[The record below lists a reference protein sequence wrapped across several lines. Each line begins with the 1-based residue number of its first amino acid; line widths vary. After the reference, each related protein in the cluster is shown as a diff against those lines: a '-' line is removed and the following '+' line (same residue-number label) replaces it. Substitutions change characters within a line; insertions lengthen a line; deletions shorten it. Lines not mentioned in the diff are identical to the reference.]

1 VSTFRR
7 FFAGV
12 LLVVCVSS
20 MSVAASP
27 RDDADPG
34 RRTTAIQRIV
44 KMIKRLLPSSND
56 DLGIPPPK
64 P

>member
-12 LLVVCVSS
+12 LLIVCISS
-20 MSVAASP
+20 VSVAASP

-44 KMIKRLLPSSND
+44 KMIKRLLPSPND
-56 DLGIPPPK
+56 DVNVPPPK